1 VKGRL
6 RAALLAACLPAC
18 ACGPDVAFNR
28 AAARERRGA
37 NAEAAERFKNFAERW
52 KDDVRAPE
60 AMVRAARIY
69 TYVFQRCPEAMP
81 LLERT
86 AREHSSSPWAEEARR
101 ALLDCPE
108 YFPMRARA
116 NWVFVDSQTG
126 GKNMRLEI
134 VVSTATR
141 SSADMHGAFYAG
153 TQRFQEYRRR
163 YVKEGWAVWEEDGK
177 DRVPILRY
185 PYREGNAWTAKR
197 GGRPVDFRIES
208 AKATV
213 QVKAGLY
220 RGCLKVRESQRGVP
234 AWRYDYYAPG
244 VGRVKTTIGGK
255 GFENPNTELRAATVP
270 SAAPGGG
277 T

>member
-1 VKGRL
+1 MSL
-6 RAALLAACLPAC
+6 RAALLLACLPLA
-18 ACGPDVAFNR
+18 ACGPDLAFDR

-37 NAEAAERFKNFAERW
+37 LAEAADRFGAFAA
-52 KDDVRAPE
+52 KYPAHAKAPE

-69 TYVFQRCPEAMP
+69 TYVFQRCPEAVP
-81 LLERT
+81 LLEKT
-86 AREHSSSPWAEEARR
+86 AREHSDTPWAEEARR

-116 NWVFVDSQTG
+116 NWIFVDSQTG

-134 VVSTATR
+134 VVSSA
-141 SSADMHGAFYAG
+141 SAAAADMRGAFYAG
-153 TQRFQEYRRR
+153 TQRFQDYKKR

-185 PYREGNAWTAKR
+185 PYREGNAWSAKR
-197 GGRPVDFRIES
+197 GGRRVEFRIET
-208 AKATV
+208 AQATV
-213 QVKAGLY
+213 STKAGTY
-220 RGCLKVRESQRGVP
+220 RSCLKVKESQPGVP
-234 AWRYDYYAPG
+234 AWKYDYYAPG

-255 GFENPNTELRAATVP
+255 GFENPNTELREAKVP
-270 SAAPGGG
+270 EPAAPGGG